1 MRAGPAERAARRRR
15 GGSYRRE
22 RPNIL
27 IPRRHVEN
35 LQPGR
40 WSSRAGPWTC
50 VTSTSGGRGRPA
62 PPDWT
67 QVRPRPPR
75 GPSGRPPRVRGRRV
89 VCVAGGA
96 GAAHGG
102 GVGSRRA
109 RRSRARPY
117 VWGMTPSQR
126 GSGWP
131 TTGTV
136 TSRGE
141 PSQVTGIPKGR
152 FVPRQRLRPLRHGWQ
167 RLGVDGRLVCVT
179 PRRRILHRAESPQP
193 ARGRLCG
200 QQLPALAAGGVAA
213 PDGRHGHEPHRVQLC
228 TKGFRADRRVAPP
241 DRRLPVTPDV
251 CAHLAARQ
259 IGTG

>member
-1 MRAGPAERAARRRR
+1 MPEGKAEH
-15 GGSYRRE
+15 SCSPPSRRE
-22 RPNIL
+22 PPAGSMVFTRAPMDVRHINL
-27 IPRRHVEN
+27 WWTWTPGASRRHRTGPRSGLDGLDDHPVVH
-35 LQPGR
+35 
-40 WSSRAGPWTC
+40 SR
-50 VTSTSGGRGRPA
+50 
-62 PPDWT
+62 
-67 QVRPRPPR
+67 
-75 GPSGRPPRVRGRRV
+75 RGRRV

-117 VWGMTPSQR
+117 VWGMTSSQR

-167 RLGVDGRLVCVT
+167 RLGVDGRLVCVASRRGAGSCT
-179 PRRRILHRAESPQP
+179 VLHPRNPH
-193 ARGRLCG
+193 
-200 QQLPALAAGGVAA
+200 GV
-213 PDGRHGHEPHRVQLC
+213 V
-228 TKGFRADRRVAPP
+228 FADSYCQR
-241 DRRLPVTPDV
+241 
-251 CAHLAARQ
+251 
-259 IGTG
+259 